1 MQMVKAFNGLPRG
14 AKLQLILKREERD
27 CNRYKGLVG
36 KHHRGESVCWE
47 FHKNLTKFAKNP
59 KSSQKHFQ
67 HVTPTLRWERTNQAT
82 SLGETFVKRLAFLCL
97 NRFCLVSSL
106 LVWCGFVLDRV
117 FVFLF
122 ASAFL
127 QVGMSTSTTAQI
139 VRMPGNR
146 KMDTLGARSSIRWGR
161 VFYGH

>member
-1 MQMVKAFNGLPRG
+1 MDNGTNQWFNISFAWFHPKIGVGGGHGGGGSGGGGGHGGGGGGSVVQIVKAFNGLPRG

-47 FHKNLTKFAKNP
+47 FHKNLTKFAKNR

-82 SLGETFVKRLAFLCL
+82 SLGEIFVKRLARL
-97 NRFCLVSSL
+97 S
-106 LVWCGFVLDRV
+106 FV
-117 FVFLF
+117 
-122 ASAFL
+122 
-127 QVGMSTSTTAQI
+127 
-139 VRMPGNR
+139 
-146 KMDTLGARSSIRWGR
+146 
-161 VFYGH
+161 